1 MFFKHKAQETKRRL
15 FGVSV
20 FTRKSKR
27 FYANTLLDGK
37 IHLEERA
44 LKKFSSNGLKTL
56 LMHERFHQRWYEN
69 PISKL
74 AVVLGYFVP
83 ALSVLGV
90 IGIVLCL
97 FYLHLTLAWTLLCL
111 VALVYLIC
119 VGFLLMYVQRLQEA
133 AADLY
138 SAKELGKNNFV
149 SGFEERYSK
158 YPSFHNEK
166 TLLDRLRNWRYFFE
180 HRTGKERVELVR
192 DA

>member
-1 MFFKHKAQETKRRL
+1 MFFKHKAQETERRM

-20 FTRKSKR
+20 FTRKNKR

-44 LKKFSSNGLKTL
+44 LKKFSSNGLKTVV
-56 LMHERFHQRWYEN
+56 MHERFHQRWYQN
-69 PISKL
+69 PLSKA
-74 AVVLGYFVP
+74 AVALGYIVP
-83 ALSVLGV
+83 ALSL
-90 IGIVLCL
+90 IGIVAVLLIL
-97 FYLHLTLAWTLLCL
+97 FYVHPTIAWTLLCL
-111 VALVYLIC
+111 VALGYFIS
-119 VGFLLMYVQRLQEA
+119 VGFLLMYLQRLQEA

-138 SAKELGKNNFV
+138 SAKELGKNKFV

-158 YPSFHNEK
+158 YPSFHSEK

-180 HRTGKERVELVR
+180 HRTRKERVELVR